1 MLLCSQTFFIS
12 TFPLDKHIRLNLFFS
27 AGNCSMFFGQID
39 QDIQFFGDSRTILS
53 VLVIVP
59 IH

>member
-12 TFPLDKHIRLNLFFS
+12 TFPLDKHIRLNLFFLL
-27 AGNCSMFFGQID
+27 ATARCFFGQID
-39 QDIQFFGDSRTILS
+39 QDIQFFGDSKPILS

-59 IH
+59 NH